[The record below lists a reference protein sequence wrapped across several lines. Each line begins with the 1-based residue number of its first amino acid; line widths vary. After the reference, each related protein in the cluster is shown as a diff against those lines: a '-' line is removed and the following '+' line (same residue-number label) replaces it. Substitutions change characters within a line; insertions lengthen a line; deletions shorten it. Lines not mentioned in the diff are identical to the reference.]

1 MKRFESVYPLRP
13 LFFRKLKNHLITL
26 FSWSAVVIAVGA
38 MVWILGTVLIDG
50 LKVITTG
57 FLLNPSKP
65 YGIPDAGIGNAILG
79 TLMIT
84 GGAALLAVPCGVAAG
99 IYLAEFGSGT
109 RLGNGLRFCAN
120 VLMGMP
126 SILVGL
132 LVYSLMVVPMGSFS
146 GVAGSVALAVIMFP
160 VIMRT
165 TEDMLLMV
173 PASLREAALALGMT
187 RTRAILRIVCTSARN
202 GLLTG
207 ILLSLSRVSGET
219 APLLFTAMFA
229 DSWPKDYFTGPTANI
244 PMLITE
250 YTTNSP
256 FEEMHAA
263 GWGAAFVVSAIILF
277 INITTRICF
286 RERHHG
292 K

>member
-13 LFFRKLKNHLITL
+13 LFFRKFKNYLVTL
-26 FSWSAVVIAVGA
+26 FSWSAVIIAVGA
-38 MVWILGTVLIDG
+38 MIWILGTVLVDG
-50 LKVITTG
+50 IRVINWD
-57 FLLNPSKP
+57 FLINPSKP
-65 YGIPDAGIGNAILG
+65 YGVPDAGIGNAIIG
-79 TLMIT
+79 TLLIT
-84 GGAALLAVPCGVAAG
+84 GGAALIAVPCGVAAG
-99 IYLAEFGSGT
+99 IYLAEFGAGT
-109 RLGNGLRFCAN
+109 RTGSALRFCAN

-132 LVYSLMVVPMGSFS
+132 LVYSLMVVPMGTFS
-146 GVAGSVALAVIMFP
+146 GVAGSVALAIIMFP

-187 RTRAILRIVCTSARN
+187 RTRAVLCIVCASARN

-229 DSWPKDYFTGPTANI
+229 DSWPKDYFSGPTANL

-256 FEEMHAA
+256 FDEMHAA
-263 GWGAAFVVSAIILF
+263 GWGAAFVVSVLILA